1 MRPFLLSI
9 FTIFSLLADS
19 SNQAMTIEAIAKEY
33 IGGKYIW
40 GGESPKGFDCSG
52 YTQYI
57 YKQIG
62 VALPR
67 TALLQSKVG
76 TAITNES
83 YKKGDLLFFLT
94 DKSRGI
100 PITHVGIYL
109 EDNKFIHAAST
120 KKGIIISDLTKSKY
134 GSLLVSATRVLN
146 HKQREIFY
154 PRFFTI
160 RLKKAIYSNSKIKLS
175 SKTIDGNK
183 SISKLE
189 RAIKSDT
196 KVILQ

>member
-1 MRPFLLSI
+1 MRIFLLLVFMI
-9 FTIFSLLADS
+9 LSLMAE
-19 SNQAMTIEAIAKEY
+19 SNKATTIEAIAKKY

-57 YKQIG
+57 YKQVGIN
-62 VALPR
+62 LPR

-76 TAITNES
+76 EKIKNKP

-94 DKSRGI
+94 DKTRGI

-120 KKGIIISDLTKSKY
+120 SKGIIISDLTSSKY
-134 GSLLVSATRVLN
+134 GSLLVSVSRVLS
-146 HKQREIFY
+146 KEQREMFQ
-154 PRFFTI
+154 PKFFSKA
-160 RLKKAIYSNSKIKLS
+160 LKKAIYSDNRIRFRV
-175 SKTIDGNK
+175 K
-183 SISKLE
+183 SRDRNQTISKLE
-189 RAIKSDT
+189 EAIKSDS

>member
-1 MRPFLLSI
+1 MRFFLLSI
-9 FTIFSLLADS
+9 FIIFSLVAD
-19 SNQAMTIEAIAKEY
+19 SNQAITIETIAKEY
-33 IGGKYIW
+33 IGGRYIW
-40 GGESPKGFDCSG
+40 GGETPKGFDCSG
-52 YTQYI
+52 YTQHI

-76 TAITNES
+76 IDVTNRV

-134 GSLLVSATRVLN
+134 GSLLISATRVLN
-146 HKQREIFY
+146 HEQRKKFY
-154 PRFFTI
+154 PRFFTV
-160 RLKKAIYSNSKIKLS
+160 RLKEAIYSNNKIKLS
-175 SKTIDGNK
+175 SKTTDSNK
-183 SISKLE
+183 TISKLE

>member
-1 MRPFLLSI
+1 MRKTLLLLLI
-9 FTIFSLLADS
+9 TIYSMAQN
-19 SNQAMTIEAIAKEY
+19 NQAKTIEALAKKY
-33 IGGKYIW
+33 IGGEYIW
-40 GGESPKGFDCSG
+40 GGETPKGFDCSG

-57 YKQIG
+57 YQQAGIT
-62 VALPR
+62 LPR
-67 TALLQSKVG
+67 TALLQSKIG
-76 TAITNES
+76 TTISNKN

-134 GSLLVSATRVLN
+134 GSLLISATRVLT
-146 HKQREIFY
+146 KEQRDKFQPQLFLEM
-154 PRFFTI
+154 
-160 RLKKAIYSNSKIKLS
+160 LKKAIHSNSKIELIKIHQES
-175 SKTIDGNK
+175 NQ

-189 RAIKSDT
+189 RAIISPNR
-196 KVILQ
+196 VILQ

>member
-1 MRPFLLSI
+1 MRFFLLPI
-9 FTIFSLLADS
+9 FIIFSLVAD
-19 SNQAMTIEAIAKEY
+19 SNQAITIETIAKEY
-33 IGGKYIW
+33 IGGRYIW
-40 GGESPKGFDCSG
+40 GGETPKGFDCSG

-76 TAITNES
+76 IDVTNRV

-134 GSLLVSATRVLN
+134 GSLLISATRVLN
-146 HKQREIFY
+146 HEQRKKFY
-154 PRFFTI
+154 PRFFTV
-160 RLKKAIYSNSKIKLS
+160 RLKEAIYSNNKIKLS
-175 SKTIDGNK
+175 SKTTDSNK
-183 SISKLE
+183 TISKLE

-196 KVILQ
+196 QVILQ

>member
-1 MRPFLLSI
+1 MRFFLLSI
-9 FTIFSLLADS
+9 FIIFSLVAD
-19 SNQAMTIEAIAKEY
+19 SNQAITIETIAKEY
-33 IGGKYIW
+33 IGGRYIW
-40 GGESPKGFDCSG
+40 GGETPKGFDCSG

-76 TAITNES
+76 IDVTNRV

-134 GSLLVSATRVLN
+134 GSLLISATRVLN
-146 HKQREIFY
+146 HEQRKKFY
-154 PRFFTI
+154 PRFFTV
-160 RLKKAIYSNSKIKLS
+160 RLKEAIYSNNKIKLS
-175 SKTIDGNK
+175 SKTTDSNK
-183 SISKLE
+183 TISKLE

>member
-1 MRPFLLSI
+1 MRTVLLYFFI
-9 FTIFSLLADS
+9 PLYLMAN
-19 SNQAMTIEAIAKEY
+19 SNQATTIEAIAKKY

-52 YTQYI
+52 FTQYI
-57 YKQIG
+57 YRQVGII
-62 VALPR
+62 LPR

-76 TAITNES
+76 QKIKDKS

-94 DKSRGI
+94 DKTRGI

-120 KKGIIISDLTKSKY
+120 SQGIIISNLKNSKY
-134 GSLLVSATRVLN
+134 SSLLVSVSRVLSQE
-146 HKQREIFY
+146 QREIFQ
-154 PRFFTI
+154 PKFFSEA
-160 RLKKAIYSNSKIKLS
+160 LKKAIYSDSKIEFF
-175 SKTIDGNK
+175 SKPKDRNK
-183 SISKLE
+183 TISKLE
-189 RAIKSDT
+189 EAIKSDS

>member
-1 MRPFLLSI
+1 MRFFLLPI
-9 FTIFSLLADS
+9 FIIFSLVAD
-19 SNQAMTIEAIAKEY
+19 SNQAITIETIAKEY
-33 IGGKYIW
+33 IGGRYIW
-40 GGESPKGFDCSG
+40 GGETPKGFDCSG

-76 TAITNES
+76 IDVTNRV

-134 GSLLVSATRVLN
+134 GSLLISATRVLN
-146 HKQREIFY
+146 HEQRKKFY
-154 PRFFTI
+154 PRFFTV
-160 RLKKAIYSNSKIKLS
+160 RLKEAIYSNNKIKLS
-175 SKTIDGNK
+175 SKTTDSNK
-183 SISKLE
+183 TISKLE

>member
-1 MRPFLLSI
+1 MRTVLLYFFI
-9 FTIFSLLADS
+9 PLYLMAN
-19 SNQAMTIEAIAKEY
+19 SNQATTIEAIAKKY

-52 YTQYI
+52 FTQYI
-57 YKQIG
+57 YRQVGII
-62 VALPR
+62 LPR

-76 TAITNES
+76 QKIKDKS

-94 DKSRGI
+94 DKTRGI

-120 KKGIIISDLTKSKY
+120 SQGIIISDLKNSKY
-134 GSLLVSATRVLN
+134 SSLLVSVSRVLSQE
-146 HKQREIFY
+146 QREIFQ
-154 PRFFTI
+154 PKFFSEA
-160 RLKKAIYSNSKIKLS
+160 LKKAIYSDSKIEFF
-175 SKTIDGNK
+175 SKPKDRNK
-183 SISKLE
+183 TISKLE
-189 RAIKSDT
+189 EAIKSDS